1 MDLADDIWG
10 VCWDLGGGVR
20 FDDLLATMLRQ
31 DSGEEGGIATLWAQ
45 IADVL
50 AQQRPSISVE
60 TRENA
65 LARLRVSRAQ
75 VPVARRRAVARAIA
89 AYCQSTELV
98 MLFATDL
105 PSVAA
110 PLLSQV
116 RLGVRDWAE
125 IIPALPV
132 FARALIRE
140 RRDLP
145 AIVAHML
152 KSYGAS
158 DFALP
163 PPANEED
170 DTGVAS
176 STLTGEEQAPDGS
189 ARSIANLAARVAA
202 FKLNSKPAGDAG
214 AKEQSAMPSQQF
226 WFSTGADG
234 VIRHVEGA
242 PAEAVVGTD
251 MSRVAVGPYHGVDG
265 RAAGAFRDRQPYREA
280 HLRLAGA
287 GHAAGDWLISGLPCF
302 APDTGRFLGY
312 RGLARRVDMA
322 KIKPQAADQRT
333 FAVGKRDDSNE
344 ALRQFIHE
352 MRTPL
357 NAVCGFVEMI
367 LAQFHGPVAASY
379 QKRAREVLADAQ
391 IVTTVFEDLQTVAD
405 MKGID
410 GRVPQA
416 AVDLGTAVKAGLNA
430 AERQFGRG
438 ASRFALH
445 LPEYTL
451 CGWLDEA
458 LISGAVYRAGVL
470 LLSQYQGEAT
480 IPVRLSKKGGEAV
493 VTFAWPERIAP
504 IAAEPSGCS
513 NAIFPLGEDFARR
526 LLEQMARKARGRFV
540 LNGQDMSLHFPLAAN
555 AAAKSLA

>member
-1 MDLADDIWG
+1 MVLWEFGG
-10 VCWDLGGGVR
+10 VVR

-31 DSGEEGGIATLWAQ
+31 DTGEEGGIATLWAQ

-65 LARLRVSRAQ
+65 LARLRASRAQ

-89 AYCQSTELV
+89 PYCQSTELV

-110 PLLSQV
+110 PLLTQV

-132 FARALIRE
+132 VARALIRE

-163 PPANEED
+163 PPANGED
-170 DTGVAS
+170 DTGVS
-176 STLTGEEQAPDGS
+176 LSTSRGQEQAPDGS

-202 FKLNSKPAGDAG
+202 FKSKSNPAGDPG
-214 AKEQSAMPSQQF
+214 SKEQAAVPSHQF
-226 WFSTGADG
+226 WFATGADG
-234 VIRHVEGA
+234 VIRHVEGT

-265 RAAGAFRDRQPYREA
+265 RAAGAFRDRQPYRDA

-312 RGLARRVDMA
+312 RGLARRVDMGRN
-322 KIKPQAADQRT
+322 KLQAADHRT
-333 FAVGKRDDSNE
+333 FAVGKSDNTNE

-379 QKRAREVLADAQ
+379 QKRAQQVLADAQ
-391 IVTTVFEDLQTVAD
+391 IVTTVFEDLQTVSD
-405 MKGID
+405 MKVID
-410 GRVPQA
+410 GRVSQE
-416 AVDLGTAVKAGLNA
+416 AVDFGTAVQAALHA
-430 AERQFGRG
+430 AERQLGRG

-445 LPEYTL
+445 LPEYAL
-451 CGWLDEA
+451 CGWMDEA
-458 LISGAVYRAGVL
+458 LISGAVLRAGVM

-480 IPVRLSKKGGEAV
+480 IPVRLSRKGGEAV
-493 VTFAWPERIAP
+493 VTFAWPERMAP
-504 IAAEPSGCS
+504 MAAEPSGCA
-513 NAIFPLGEDFARR
+513 NAVFPLGEDFARR